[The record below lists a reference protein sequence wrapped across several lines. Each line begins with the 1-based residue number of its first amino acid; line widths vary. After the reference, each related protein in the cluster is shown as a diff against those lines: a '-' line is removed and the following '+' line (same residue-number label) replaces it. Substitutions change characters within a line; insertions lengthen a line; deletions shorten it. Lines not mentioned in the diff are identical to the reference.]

1 MDGLH
6 RQLPDSVLGE
16 PEEASAYGTLLPQAQ
31 RLAEPLGRRHVR
43 RLPPGGT
50 SDHQTAGALKQALA
64 GVSTAVLVDWSPH
77 PVQRGGPEAP

>member
-43 RLPPGGT
+43 RLPQGHVRPPDG
-50 SDHQTAGALKQALA
+50 GALKQALA

-77 PVQRGGPEAP
+77 PVQRAGPEAP